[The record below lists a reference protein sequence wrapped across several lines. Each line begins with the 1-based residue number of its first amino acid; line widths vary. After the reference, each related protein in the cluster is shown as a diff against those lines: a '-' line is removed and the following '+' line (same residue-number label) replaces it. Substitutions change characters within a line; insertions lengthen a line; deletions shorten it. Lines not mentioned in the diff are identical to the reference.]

1 MDKWL
6 AKFLD
11 GSSENGTDIPDT
23 MPESASLSGMSV
35 SFPKSTGG
43 NLSSVSGMSVQ
54 FPKSTGENLPMPG
67 RDVAQ
72 VQGVQPGDRV
82 VWRRG
87 DLSWHAAVVDF
98 LHTASDGEEWVF
110 CTLKNGE
117 QNVLN
122 VKFIFD
128 SQKAERRDDETRK
141 T

>member
-23 MPESASLSGMSV
+23 MPESASVSGMSV
-35 SFPKSTGG
+35 S
-43 NLSSVSGMSVQ
+43 

-67 RDVAQ
+67 REVAQ
-72 VQGVQPGDRV
+72 VQGVQPGDKV
-82 VWRRG
+82 FWQRG

-98 LHTASDGEEWVF
+98 PHTPSDGEHWVF

-128 SQKAERRDDETRK
+128 SQKGGR
-141 T
+141 